1 MFLCGIQTRP
11 NWEMHV
17 FRWGLC
23 LTYEGLAGQGA
34 QCSDTSFFTF
44 VALWFVVHPATW
56 TGTRKSLRAKF
67 AIPLR
72 LKIPNAIQMQP
83 NAVRALQDKPEWKRY
98 CSSDLNIKQ
107 FGRVFYTEP
116 HLCPMH
122 PNAAI
127 FLVPSDSARGAGTLY
142 RRRATTVAWCQ
153 SPWRGWAARLHFRNE
168 RDRRTCR
175 GQENHGSQ
183 LSQSIKDSKQ
193 M

>member
-17 FRWGLC
+17 FRWDLC

-34 QCSDTSFFTF
+34 QHFGLLSILQPELEPVNLCELT
-44 VALWFVVHPATW
+44 
-56 TGTRKSLRAKF
+56 F

-72 LKIPNAIQMQP
+72 LKIPNAS
-83 NAVRALQDKPEWKRY
+83 KRSE
-98 CSSDLNIKQ
+98 SSTGQARMEKVLQ
-107 FGRVFYTEP
+107 FGPKYQTVWKSLLHSRICAQCIPMLPFS
-116 HLCPMH
+116 LCR
-122 PNAAI
+122 AI
-127 FLVPSDSARGAGTLY
+127 QLDRGAGTLY

-153 SPWRGWAARLHFRNE
+153 SPRGEWAARLHFRNE

-183 LSQSIKDSKQ
+183 LSQSSKDSKQ